1 MSSNNYLLVGANFI
15 NKGAEAMAKTVQQKL
30 RQNNPDARC
39 FIVVTE
45 AQAPVAKAQ
54 GFEPL
59 FEPAPGTAGK
69 LIKKGTGLIQR
80 RLLGKATPFADITP
94 LKAMQQA
101 LPDLAMGIDIS
112 GFAYHDGRGFQQPLE
127 TIKAIEFCRSKGAPY
142 VVMPQAWGPFTD
154 PATAENT
161 RRMLGMAEAFHI
173 RDRVS
178 RGYMEQLLDKPE
190 GSLPVVPDIAFGM
203 QTPAPSLGEELL
215 ASYGF
220 ARSAERPLVAIS
232 PNMRVYEKTG
242 GGDAQNAYVQ
252 ALVALA
258 RHLMTAHR
266 AQLVL
271 VPNEIMVHD
280 GFPDDRRL
288 CRLLHEAI
296 VGQGADAL
304 LTEAGNQA
312 ADMALIDRYHSAEE
326 IKSTIGL
333 ADVLVASRFHS
344 LIFALSQGVPSLAI
358 SWSHKYRELMDLFG
372 MTDFVFEE
380 NAIDAE
386 QLKAKTDALL
396 DERAAWNT
404 RIETVLVDIRERIEV
419 PFGMLSKQFAD

>member
-1 MSSNNYLLVGANFI
+1 MPSNNYLLVGANFI
-15 NKGAEAMAKTVQQKL
+15 NKGAEAMAKTVQQRL
-30 RQNNPDARC
+30 VQANPDARC
-39 FIVVTE
+39 FIIVTE

-59 FEPAPGTAGK
+59 YNPAPGMAEK
-69 LIKKGTGLIQR
+69 LLKKGTGLIQR
-80 RLLGKATPFADITP
+80 RVLGRQTPFADLTP
-94 LKAMQQA
+94 LGAMDRA
-101 LPDLAMGIDIS
+101 LPDLALGIDIS

-127 TIKAIEFCRSKGAPY
+127 TIKAIEFCRGKGADY
-142 VVMPQAWGPFTD
+142 VIMPQAWGPFAD

-161 RRMLGMAEAFHI
+161 QRMLGLAEAFHI

-178 RGYMEQLLDKPE
+178 RGYMEQLLGKPE

-203 QTPAPSLGEELL
+203 QTPPARLGEELL
-215 ASYGF
+215 SGYGF
-220 ARSAERPLVAIS
+220 ARSADRPLVAIS

-242 GGDAQNAYVQ
+242 AGDAGNAYVQ

-296 VGQGADAL
+296 VGQGTDAL
-304 LTEAGNQA
+304 LADA
-312 ADMALIDRYHSAEE
+312 ADQASDIALIDRYHSAED
-326 IKSTIGL
+326 IKATIGL

-372 MTDFVFEE
+372 MADFVFEE
-380 NAIDAE
+380 NAIDPEA
-386 QLKAKTDALL
+386 LKRKTDALL
-396 DERAAWNT
+396 GERSAWHS
-404 RIETVLVDIRERIEV
+404 RISDTLVGIRERIEA
-419 PFGMLSKQFAD
+419 PLSLLQ